1 MTTADLIIS
10 VIQSIPPGKVASYA
24 QVAEL
29 AGLPKGART
38 VARILHSSSSRY
50 DLPWWRVI
58 RSSGEIALSPEAGG
72 QEQKAV
78 LEAEGVR
85 FTASGRI
92 ERGCFW
98 SGILL

>member
-1 MTTADLIIS
+1 MTGSERIVSIIR
-10 VIQSIPPGKVASYA
+10 SIPAGKVASYA

-29 AGLPKGART
+29 AGLGRGART

-72 QEQKAV
+72 LEQRAA

-92 ERGCFW
+92 DPGCFW
-98 SGILL
+98 SGILQ